1 MYAFRARSRAT
12 VHRMAAGES
21 LGVETSIDKV
31 LLASS
36 EQAVFDLVGDVLPAA
51 VTIGDDVD
59 SARWRSEFLYS
70 RAASIYGGSSRD
82 PAQHHRPPSARPRER
97 PMSES
102 MLEGEDLELFA
113 RSLRA
118 ATEQHTGDALDAAV
132 AELGWDDALSFDTR
146 AAVSTLFEAQGE
158 ACARSSALDRVV
170 AFALG
175 RELDGDTAVV
185 LPPIGSVDAPATGW
199 DGAWTRDRQRARRT
213 WSSGRSSTR
222 ARSRPRAVHGI
233 DPDLGLV
240 EVSGEVDVVDAEPVD
255 WSAAVQLA
263 QVALAHELIGV
274 SRRALA
280 MAREHALERIQFDQP
295 IAKFQA
301 VRHRLADTLVAIETA
316 VAVVDAAWLDPTP
329 VTAAMAKA
337 TAGRSARVAAKH
349 CQQVLAGI
357 GFTTEHDLHRYL
369 RRIVDA
375 RPALRLER
383 RPHQAARPGP
393 PRVTRAPPAAPALEP
408 IWRG

>member
-1 MYAFRARSRAT
+1 
-12 VHRMAAGES
+12 
-21 LGVETSIDKV
+21 
-31 LLASS
+31 
-36 EQAVFDLVGDVLPAA
+36 
-51 VTIGDDVD
+51 
-59 SARWRSEFLYS
+59 
-70 RAASIYGGSSRD
+70 
-82 PAQHHRPPSARPRER
+82 
-97 PMSES
+97 MSES
-102 MLEGEDLELFA
+102 VLAGEDLELFA

-118 ATEQHTGDALDAAV
+118 ATEQHTGEELDAAV
-132 AELGWDDALSFDTR
+132 AELGWDDALSYDTR

-158 ACARSSALDRVV
+158 ACAHSSALDHVV

-175 RELDGDTAVV
+175 RELDGETAVV
-185 LPPIGSVDAPATGW
+185 LPPVGSVDAPATGGTVRGLATSARASYLVIGSIV
-199 DGAWTRDRQRARRT
+199 DAGALET
-213 WSSGRSSTR
+213 
-222 ARSRPRAVHGI
+222 RAVHGI

-240 EVSGEVDVVDAEPVD
+240 EVTGEADIVDATSVD

-280 MAREHALERIQFDQP
+280 LAREHALERIQFDQP

-337 TAGRSARVAAKH
+337 TAGRTARVAAKH

-357 GFTTEHDLHRYL
+357 GFTTEHELHRYL
-369 RRIVDA
+369 RRMWMLDQLFGSSAVLTKQLGQDLLA
-375 RPALRLER
+375 SREL
-383 RPHQAARPGP
+383 P
-393 PRVTRAPPAAPALEP
+393 PLLPL
-408 IWRG
+408 

>member
-1 MYAFRARSRAT
+1 MT
-12 VHRMAAGES
+12 GS
-21 LGVETSIDKV
+21 LLG
-31 LLASS
+31 
-36 EQAVFDLVGDVLPAA
+36 
-51 VTIGDDVD
+51 
-59 SARWRSEFLYS
+59 
-70 RAASIYGGSSRD
+70 
-82 PAQHHRPPSARPRER
+82 
-97 PMSES
+97 
-102 MLEGEDLELFA
+102 GEDLELFE

-118 ATEQHTGDALDAAV
+118 ATELHTGDALDAAV

-146 AAVSTLFEAQGE
+146 AAVSTLFELQGE

-185 LPPIGSVDAPATGW
+185 LPAIGRTDAPVTGVTVRGLATSARASYLVVATTVDAGSLEA
-199 DGAWTRDRQRARRT
+199 
-213 WSSGRSSTR
+213 
-222 ARSRPRAVHGI
+222 RAVHGI

-240 EVSGEVDVVDAEPVD
+240 EVHGTLPPREAERVEWD
-255 WSAAVQLA
+255 AAVQLA
-263 QVALAHELIGV
+263 QLALAHELVGV

-301 VRHRLADTLVAIETA
+301 VRHRLAETLVAIETA
-316 VAVVDAAWLDPTP
+316 VAVLDAAWRDPTP

-337 TAGRSARVAAKH
+337 SAGRSARVAAKH

-369 RRIVDA
+369 RRIWMLDQLFGSS
-375 RPALRLER
+375 ALLTKTLGEQLITTRTL
-383 RPHQAARPGP
+383 P
-393 PRVTRAPPAAPALEP
+393 PLLPL
-408 IWRG
+408 

>member
-1 MYAFRARSRAT
+1 
-12 VHRMAAGES
+12 
-21 LGVETSIDKV
+21 
-31 LLASS
+31 
-36 EQAVFDLVGDVLPAA
+36 
-51 VTIGDDVD
+51 
-59 SARWRSEFLYS
+59 
-70 RAASIYGGSSRD
+70 
-82 PAQHHRPPSARPRER
+82 
-97 PMSES
+97 MSES
-102 MLEGEDLELFA
+102 VLEGDDLALFA

-118 ATEQHTGDALDAAV
+118 ATEQHRGDALDAAV
-132 AELGWDDALSFDTR
+132 AELGWDDALSYDTR

-158 ACARSSALDRVV
+158 ACAQSSALDRVV
-170 AFALG
+170 AYALG

-185 LPPIGSVDAPATGW
+185 LPPIGSVDAPTTGGAVRGLATS
-199 DGAWTRDRQRARRT
+199 A
-213 WSSGRSSTR
+213 RSSYLVVGTIVAAR
-222 ARSRPRAVHGI
+222 ALETRAVHGI

-240 EVSGEVDVVDAEPVD
+240 EISGEVDIVDAEPVG

-280 MAREHALERIQFDQP
+280 LAREHALERIQFDQP

-369 RRIVDA
+369 RRTWMLDQLFGSSAVLTKQLGQDLLA
-375 RPALRLER
+375 SRQL
-383 RPHQAARPGP
+383 P
-393 PRVTRAPPAAPALEP
+393 PLLPL
-408 IWRG
+408 